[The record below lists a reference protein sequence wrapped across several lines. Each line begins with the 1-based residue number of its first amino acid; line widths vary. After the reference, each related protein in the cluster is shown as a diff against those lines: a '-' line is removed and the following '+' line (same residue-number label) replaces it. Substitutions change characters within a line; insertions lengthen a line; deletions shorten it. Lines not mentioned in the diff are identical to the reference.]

1 MNLDR
6 LRTFQA
12 VTATLHFGR
21 AAERLGLSQPAVSQQ
36 VAHLEEELGTALF
49 ERIGRRIYLTPAGQ
63 ALSVEAGRIFAAIDR
78 ATEAVRALASGEA
91 GSLRVGASTTP
102 GIYLVPEVLGRFRSD
117 LPQVKLAFRIANSA
131 EIERALLAN
140 ELDLGIAG
148 ARFNHDELFEVTLG
162 QDRIMAIGSP
172 TLLGRTRRARI
183 DDLSRWPLLGREQG
197 SGTQAAVS
205 AALARRGAR
214 VAQAFELPSPEALVH
229 AATAGLGIAFV
240 PRRVARDALRTRG
253 VVELRID
260 GLEIVRPIQAAYHR
274 DKRVT
279 RAMRDVIDLL
289 RARMR
294 QPV

>member
-148 ARFNHDELFEVTLG
+148 ARFNHAELFEVTLG

-240 PRRVARDALRTRG
+240 PRRAARDALRTRG

>member
-21 AAERLGLSQPAVSQQ
+21 AAEQLGLSQPAVSQQ

-78 ATEAVRALASGEA
+78 ATEAVRALSSGEA

-131 EIERALLAN
+131 EIARA
-140 ELDLGIAG
+140 
-148 ARFNHDELFEVTLG
+148 
-162 QDRIMAIGSP
+162 
-172 TLLGRTRRARI
+172 
-183 DDLSRWPLLGREQG
+183 QG
-197 SGTQAAVS
+197 SGTQAAV
-205 AALARRGAR
+205 ADALARRGAR
-214 VAQAFELPSPEALVH
+214 LTPAFELPSPEALVH
-229 AATAGLGIAFV
+229 AAAAGLGIAFV
-240 PRRVARDALRTRG
+240 PRRAARDVLRTRA
-253 VVELRID
+253 VVELRVE
-260 GLEIVRPIQAAYHR
+260 GLEIVRPIQAAHHR

-279 RAMRDVIDLL
+279 PAMRDVMELL

>member
-21 AAERLGLSQPAVSQQ
+21 AAEQLGLSQPAVSQQ

-78 ATEAVRALASGEA
+78 ATEAVRALSSGEA

-148 ARFNHDELFEVTLG
+148 ARFDHEELFEVTLG

-172 TLLGRTRRARI
+172 ALLGRTRRLRS
-183 DDLSRWPLLGREQG
+183 DDLARWPLLAREQG
-197 SGTQAAVS
+197 SGTQAAV
-205 AALARRGAR
+205 ADALARRGAR
-214 VAQAFELPSPEALVH
+214 LTPAFELPSPEALVH
-229 AATAGLGIAFV
+229 AAAAGLGIAFV
-240 PRRVARDALRTRG
+240 PRRAARDVLRTRA
-253 VVELRID
+253 VVELRVE
-260 GLEIVRPIQAAYHR
+260 GLEIVRPIQAAHHR

-279 RAMRDVIDLL
+279 PAMRDVMELL